1 MLDSKKIAEIRKDYT
16 LKVFDETH
24 VNPDPLIQ
32 FNEWFNEALNAAVLE
47 PNAMTLATVGFDG
60 RPCARIVLLKGIE
73 ENGFIFYTNYD
84 SNKGKQLRANP
95 YASLVF
101 FWPELQRQVRISGN
115 VEKISELDADAYF
128 ASRPLESQIGAHAS
142 MQSQPLKNR
151 EELEA
156 EFERLKALF
165 TTTPL
170 VRPRHWG
177 GFKVVAHTIEF
188 WQGRASRLHDR
199 FEFTL
204 GPENWMYKRLSP

>member
-1 MLDSKKIAEIRKDYT
+1 MLDSKKIADIRKDYT

-24 VNPDPLIQ
+24 VNPNPLSQ
-32 FNEWFNEALNAAVLE
+32 FNAWFNEALNAEVQE

-95 YASLVF
+95 FASLVF
-101 FWPELQRQVRISGN
+101 FWPELQRQVRISGS
-115 VEKISELDADAYF
+115 VEKISEQDADAYF
-128 ASRPLESQIGAHAS
+128 SSRPIESQIGAHAS

-156 EFERLKALF
+156 EFERLKTLF
-165 TTTPL
+165 TTTPM
-170 VRPRHWG
+170 VRPKHWG
-177 GFKVVAHTIEF
+177 GFKVVAHAIEF

-204 GPENWMYKRLSP
+204 GPEAWVYKRLSP